1 MLFTD
6 KTINSQS
13 NYSGFH
19 FWESGTLFTITL
31 RKVKKL
37 SYRQLASSYGKS
49 PQVLN
54 HLRP

>member
-19 FWESGTLFTITL
+19 FWESGTLFTQYFKKSK
-31 RKVKKL
+31 KVKL
-37 SYRQLASSYGKS
+37 SIISF
-49 PQVLN
+49 
-54 HLRP
+54 